1 VFEHPSTW
9 AVALAGFLARGGI
22 VLLLVPIVPLPSP
35 VGLANLVGPTA
46 VTPSGPSPEAAGML
60 AGGTA
65 ILLVWLVLGGAV
77 GALSDVLLTEPFAAG
92 GRVPLSPALLGRL
105 VSVRLAALVPLGLAA
120 AIAAGPIVEATYRQL
135 ISPYDL
141 AVPLVTRVV
150 RDVAPVIGLVVVAW
164 LLAEVVAGLAVRR
177 IVLRGDSGVAPLGH
191 ALGHLIRRPVTSL
204 ATGVLGL
211 AGLALAIG
219 PPMVAASGLWSVLEA
234 SVAQG
239 SGRETDVGRIV
250 LVGLCLVAVWTGGVL
265 LCGVAS
271 AWRGLLWTAEV
282 ARSEAKRRD
291 AHPDVRR
298 GPA

>member
-1 VFEHPSTW
+1 ML
-9 AVALAGFLARGGI
+9 VA
-22 VLLLVPIVPLPSP
+22 
-35 VGLANLVGPTA
+35 
-46 VTPSGPSPEAAGML
+46 
-60 AGGTA
+60 GTA

-92 GRVPLSPALLGRL
+92 GRVPLSAALLGRL
-105 VSVRLAALVPLGLAA
+105 VSVRLAALVPLGLAV
-120 AIAAGPIVEATYRQL
+120 AIAARPIVEATYRQL

-141 AVPLVTRVV
+141 AVPLVTRVA
-150 RDVAPVIGLVVVAW
+150 RDVAPVIGLLVVAW

-177 IVLRGDSGVAPLGH
+177 IVLRGDSGVAALAH

-211 AGLALAIG
+211 AALALAIG

-234 SVAQG
+234 SVTRGGGQD
-239 SGRETDVGRIV
+239 TDAGRIV
-250 LVGLCLVAVWTGGVL
+250 LVGLCLVAVWTGALL